1 MDQKKLIS
9 VIVPV
14 YKTEKYIKQCVDSI
28 LNQTY
33 KNLEIILVDDG
44 SPDGCPEICDE
55 YAKRDNRVI
64 VIHQNNTGLSGAR
77 NSALDICK
85 GDYVSF
91 VDSDDWIATNAYEI
105 LADRLA
111 TNCVDVV
118 CFTANIVKNG
128 HKVEKRF
135 RYFPDGTLKTADE
148 MVELALADEVGGQVW
163 SRIYS
168 RKCWE
173 TVRFPEKRLYE
184 DLAISFMPFLLIDKD
199 VLFIDEP
206 LYNYRMNEYGISL
219 SANPEKNFHIFLG
232 FKDHYDFATKHN
244 RKSAPICLAKTA
256 AFAIGYLNGRIRY
269 QVTDHE
275 ENKKTAEDWLK
286 DNKDA
291 VLNCNQL
298 DKKRRRMLN
307 LYYFSHA
314 IYRSTYRIYA
324 SITGDK

>member
-1 MDQKKLIS
+1 MNQKKLIS

-44 SPDGCPEICDE
+44 SPDGCPEICDK
-55 YAKRDNRVI
+55 YAKQDDRVV

-85 GDYVSF
+85 GDYISF
-91 VDSDDWIATNAYEI
+91 VDSDDWIETNAYEV
-105 LADRLA
+105 LADKLA

-118 CFTANIVKNG
+118 CFTANVIKDG
-128 HKVEKRF
+128 KKVESRF
-135 RYFPDGTLKTADE
+135 RYFPDGTLKTANE

-184 DLAISFMPFLLIDKD
+184 DLAISFMPFLLIDKN
-199 VLFIDEP
+199 VLFIDKAI
-206 LYNYRMNEYGISL
+206 YNYRMNESGISL
-219 SANPEKNFHIFLG
+219 SVNPEKNFHIFLG

-256 AFAIGYLNGRIRY
+256 AFAIGYLNGIIRY
-269 QVTDHE
+269 RVTDHE
-275 ENKKTAEDWLK
+275 ENKKVAADWLK
-286 DNKDA
+286 DNKD
-291 VLNCNQL
+291 VILNCNRL
-298 DKKRRRMLN
+298 DKKRRGMLN
-307 LYYFSHA
+307 LYYFSPE
-314 IYRSTYRIYA
+314 IYQITYRIYA
-324 SITGDK
+324 SIIGDK

>member
-1 MDQKKLIS
+1 MNQKKLIS

-44 SPDGCPEICDE
+44 SPDGCPEICDK
-55 YAKRDNRVI
+55 YAKQDDRVV

-85 GDYVSF
+85 GDYISF
-91 VDSDDWIATNAYEI
+91 VDSDDWIETNAYEV
-105 LADRLA
+105 LADKLA

-118 CFTANIVKNG
+118 CFTANVIKDG
-128 HKVEKRF
+128 KKVESRF
-135 RYFPDGTLKTADE
+135 RYFPDGTLKTANE

-184 DLAISFMPFLLIDKD
+184 DLAISFMPFLLIDKN
-199 VLFIDEP
+199 VLFIDKAI
-206 LYNYRMNEYGISL
+206 YNYRMNESGISL
-219 SANPEKNFHIFLG
+219 SVNPEKNFHIFLG
-232 FKDHYDFATKHN
+232 FKDHYDFA
-244 RKSAPICLAKTA
+244 
-256 AFAIGYLNGRIRY
+256 IGYLNGRIRY
-269 QVTDHE
+269 RVTDHE
-275 ENKKTAEDWLK
+275 ENKKVAADWLK
-286 DNKDA
+286 DNKD
-291 VLNCNQL
+291 VILNCNRL
-298 DKKRRRMLN
+298 DKKRRWMLN
-307 LYYFSHA
+307 LYYFSPE
-314 IYRSTYRIYA
+314 IYQITYRIYA
-324 SITGDK
+324 SIIGDK